1 MFPIFLS
8 GLEYNGNMIR
18 VILKRNEGRTISAGG
33 LWVFDNEIDRIEGG
47 YENGDIV
54 QVESYKED
62 FLGYGYINDNSKIMV
77 RLLSRSRQ
85 DSIDEDFFYRRFLD
99 AWNYRKDVVD
109 TTCCRI
115 VFSDSDRLPGLIVD
129 KFNDVLVFEI
139 DTLGMDVRK
148 DMLVKELIR
157 VLEEDGVKIRGIY
170 ERSDARV
177 RTLEGLERIK
187 GYLSEPFDTLIQIDE
202 NGVKLK
208 VNIEDGQKT
217 GYFLDQKYNHL
228 AIRNICRNKKVL
240 DCCTHTGGF
249 ALSAAKVAS
258 HVIGIDASELAISQA
273 RKNSELNS
281 FKNTEFIVA
290 DVFDYLIEK
299 ERNKEK
305 FEVIILDPPAFTKS
319 KNSLKN
325 ASKGYKEINYR
336 AMKLLNPGGFL
347 VTCSCSEYM
356 SRDLFL
362 KIILSAANDSHK
374 RLRLVENRAQ
384 APDHPIILGNN
395 VSDYLK
401 CIIFQVN
408 PR

>member
-1 MFPIFLS
+1 
-8 GLEYNGNMIR
+8 MIK
-18 VILKRNEGRTISAGG
+18 VTLKRNEGRTVSAGG
-33 LWVFDNEIDRIEGG
+33 LWIFNNEIDQIDGA

-54 QVESYKED
+54 KVVSYKDD
-62 FLGYGYINDNSKIMV
+62 FIGYGYINDHSKIMI
-77 RLLSRSRQ
+77 RILSRRK
-85 DSIDEDFFYRRFLD
+85 DDAIDEAFFYERFKD
-99 AWNYRKDVVD
+99 AWNYRKAVVD
-109 TTCCRI
+109 TNCCRI

-148 DMLVKELIR
+148 DLLVRMMKK
-157 VLEEDGVKIRGIY
+157 VLAEDGVSISGVY

-187 GYLSEPFDTLIQIDE
+187 GFLSEKFPTTIEVDE

-208 VNIEDGQKT
+208 VNIAEGQKT

-228 AIRNICRNKKVL
+228 AIRKICEGKEVL

-249 ALSAAKVAS
+249 ALSAAKVAKS
-258 HVIGIDASELAISQA
+258 VIGIDASQLAIDQA
-273 RKNSELNS
+273 EENSRLNG
-281 FKNTEFIVA
+281 FENTQFLVA
-290 DVFDYLIEK
+290 DVFDYLIDMEK
-299 ERNKEK
+299 QKKR
-305 FEVIILDPPAFTKS
+305 FDVIVLDPPAFTKS
-319 KNSLKN
+319 RNSVKN

-336 AMKLLNPGGFL
+336 AMKLLRPGGFL

-356 SRDLFL
+356 PRDLFM

-384 APDHPIILGNN
+384 APDHPIMLGSN

-401 CIIFQVN
+401 CVIVQVN
-408 PR
+408 DR

>member
-1 MFPIFLS
+1 M
-8 GLEYNGNMIR
+8 
-18 VILKRNEGRTISAGG
+18 VKVTLKRNEGRTISAGG
-33 LWVFDNEIDRIEGG
+33 LWIFDNEIDQIDGD

-54 QVESYKED
+54 RVVSYKDD
-62 FLGYGYINDNSKIMV
+62 FIGYGYINDHSKIMI
-77 RLLSRSRQ
+77 RILSRRK
-85 DSIDEDFFYRRFLD
+85 DDIIDEMFFYERFKD
-99 AWNYRKDVVD
+99 AWNYRKSVVE
-109 TTCCRI
+109 TNCCRI

-129 KFNDVLVFEI
+129 KFNDCLVFEI

-148 DMLVKELIR
+148 DVLVRMMRK
-157 VLEEDGVKIRGIY
+157 VLEEDGVLIKGVY

-187 GYLSEPFDTLIQIDE
+187 GFLSEEFPTSIEVDE

-208 VNIEDGQKT
+208 VNIAEGQKT

-228 AIRNICRNKKVL
+228 AIRKICEGKEVL

-249 ALSAAKVAS
+249 ALSAAKVAKS
-258 HVIGIDASELAISQA
+258 VIGIDASQLAIDQA
-273 RKNSELNS
+273 KENSELNG
-281 FKNTEFIVA
+281 FDNTEFIVA
-290 DVFDYLIEK
+290 DVFDYLIEM
-299 ERNKEK
+299 EKEK
-305 FEVIILDPPAFTKS
+305 IRFDVIVLDPPAFTKS
-319 KNSLKN
+319 KNSVKN

-336 AMKLLNPGGFL
+336 AMKLLRPGGFL

-356 SRDLFL
+356 PRDLFM

-384 APDHPIILGNN
+384 APDHPIMLGSN

-401 CIIFQVN
+401 CVIVQVN
-408 PR
+408 DR